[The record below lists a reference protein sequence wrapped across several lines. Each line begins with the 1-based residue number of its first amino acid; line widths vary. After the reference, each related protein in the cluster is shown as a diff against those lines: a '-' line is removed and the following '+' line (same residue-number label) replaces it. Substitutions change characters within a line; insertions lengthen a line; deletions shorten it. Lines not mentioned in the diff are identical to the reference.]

1 MREPSTVWE
10 DVVADIVG
18 VHGIF
23 NHRSDRESMHR
34 AWSASIA
41 RGMHTRR
48 TTRTDVTLECAFYGD
63 YYNTGKAG
71 GAGPLDVADLEPGL
85 AQELLLELAAGA
97 APATVP
103 ATAPAEPTKAFG
115 LGTLQAALRRLQ
127 EYELLDGATDAILRC
142 VRQVDRYF
150 SDRAFRGLVLEE
162 LGRAMDA
169 RPSVV
174 VAHSLGSVAAYD
186 WLRARPDAPAVTLVT
201 LGSPLG
207 FRGIRER
214 LGAIGEPLAWPGCV
228 TRWVNVA
235 DENDVVA
242 TVKSL
247 RGVVD
252 GEVDDRPTRSPVLRT
267 HSAPEYL
274 ANPHTAKALVQVLG

>member
-1 MREPSTVWE
+1 MP
-10 DVVADIVG
+10 
-18 VHGIF
+18 
-23 NHRSDRESMHR
+23 
-34 AWSASIA
+34 
-41 RGMHTRR
+41 
-48 TTRTDVTLECAFYGD
+48 
-63 YYNTGKAG
+63 
-71 GAGPLDVADLEPGL
+71 
-85 AQELLLELAAGA
+85 
-97 APATVP
+97 APAAATV
-103 ATAPAEPTKAFG
+103 PAEPTKALG

-127 EYELLDGATDAILRC
+127 EYQLLDGATDAILRC

-150 SDRAFRGLVLEE
+150 ADRAFRDLVLEE
-162 LGRAMDA
+162 LDRAMDA

-186 WLRARPDAPAVTLVT
+186 WLRSHPRTPAVTLVT

-228 TRWVNVA
+228 SRWVNVA

-247 RGVVD
+247 RGIVD

-267 HSAPEYL
+267 HSALEYL